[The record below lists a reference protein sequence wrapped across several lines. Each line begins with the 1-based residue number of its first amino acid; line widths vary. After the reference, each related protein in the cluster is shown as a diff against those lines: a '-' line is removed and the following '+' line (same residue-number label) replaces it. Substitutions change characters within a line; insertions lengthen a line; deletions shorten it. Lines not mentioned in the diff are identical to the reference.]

1 MPEVISLG
9 LGGGSRVIF
18 DDQGS
23 VSVGPES
30 VGYQLQTQSQC
41 FGGPVLT
48 ATDIAVAS
56 GRIKTSIQPKWQNAP
71 SATSVTK
78 AQKSIAQTL
87 RRGIELMK
95 TSDHP
100 VTVLLVGGGSI
111 IQVDDLENVGRCVRP
126 PFHDIANAV
135 GAAIAKVDFFPP
147 EQRYEGKF

>member
-41 FGGPVLT
+41 FGGSILT

-56 GRIKTSIQPKWQNAP
+56 GRIHTSIQPKWQDAP
-71 SATSVTK
+71 SATAVTE
-78 AQKSIAQTL
+78 AQKSIARIL
-87 RRGIELMK
+87 KNGIELMK

-100 VTVLLVGGGSI
+100 VTVILVGGGSI
-111 IQVDDLENVGRCVRP
+111 IQVDDLENVGRCIRP
-126 PFHDIANAV
+126 PFHDTANAV
-135 GAAIAKVDFFPP
+135 GAAIAKVTSFPGT
-147 EQRYEGKF
+147 EI